1 MYGVPLPRDREHF
14 WHSLVVRRASGEL
27 PLGAKETINVAPEGE
42 VFVLEPEV
50 ISVRVH
56 IPCLRA
62 RKHVVCQAMPKKFKL
77 KDVKFAALSFLNLSS
92 YQNKETQSV
101 LMTRNGSVVPLDD
114 EMSLYQLNL
123 RPGEFLVWD
132 LSKDW
137 ARMIRDDKRKEEE
150 AQERWFSLLTYGMW
164 GVIFLLICVVVGAVL
179 VYRKRQA
186 DLELEFAA
194 LMMNRNLNYDYDR
207 DFSS

>member
-42 VFVLEPEV
+42 VFVLEPE
-50 ISVRVH
+50 
-56 IPCLRA
+56 
-62 RKHVVCQAMPKKFKL
+62 
-77 KDVKFAALSFLNLSS
+77 
-92 YQNKETQSV
+92 NKETQSV